1 MKSLAKRLILLAV
14 TAFFLYLVL
23 RKVEP
28 ASLWQALSQLYW
40 PLLAPMVVVYL
51 AGFIPR
57 AQKWR
62 IILGRLKPVSLIS
75 ALGYT
80 FVGCAGNALL
90 PARLGELVRAYICG
104 RREEIPAT
112 AVLSTILLERVLEV
126 LSLLLLLCVVVYHTG
141 KGELYQLALVGLAL
155 CLGLMGGLFLLR
167 RHPSWLL
174 KLAALLPWPGI
185 KAKAEGWLSTFV
197 EGLAVVKSPARL
209 LAIIA
214 LGWVVYLIEGGAY
227 WLLAQAMGL
236 GVTYPQTLFVL
247 CFIFVGMTIPS
258 TVGNIGPLQY
268 FCMLGLGYFGVDSSS
283 ALIYSIFINAMMYLP
298 APVGLIFLHS
308 YGASLGG
315 LRGQLSQ
322 MAPGGANKG
331 NHPA

>member
-1 MKSLAKRLILLAV
+1 MKSLAKRLILLAI
-14 TAFFLYLVL
+14 TALFLYLVL
-23 RKVEP
+23 RKVELGR
-28 ASLWQALSQLYW
+28 LWQELSKLSW
-40 PLLAPMVVVYL
+40 PLLIPTVAVYL

-62 IILGRLKPVSLIS
+62 IILGRIKPVGLGG

-90 PARLGELVRAYICG
+90 PARLGELVRAFICG
-104 RREEIPAT
+104 RREDMPAT
-112 AVLSTILLERVLEV
+112 AVLSTILLERVLEL
-126 LSLLLLLCVVVYHTG
+126 LSLLILLCAAVGYTGRDEVYH
-141 KGELYQLALVGLAL
+141 LALVGLAL
-155 CLGLMGGLFLLR
+155 CLGLMAGLFLLQ
-167 RHPSWLL
+167 RHPGWLL
-174 KLAALLPWPGI
+174 RLAGLIPWPGL

-197 EGLAVVKSPARL
+197 QGLAVVTSPARL
-209 LAIIA
+209 AGIIA

-227 WLLAQAMGL
+227 WLLAQALGL

-268 FCMLGLGYFGVDSSS
+268 FCMLGLSYFGVDSTS
-283 ALIYSIFINAMMYLP
+283 ALIYSVFINAMMYLP

-315 LRGQLSQ
+315 LRSQLNS
-322 MAPGGANKG
+322 MAPNPGKENT
-331 NHPA
+331 